1 MTRFLGKAT
10 HKHRVQT
17 YPPILY
23 RLRLTIDEFKPLLLS
38 GFSGRLQSP
47 FCHEFFWKHR
57 AIIFQV
63 CIDEA
68 AFATDVIML
77 PILLRS
83 GRLILCGDHC
93 QLPPVHLS
101 GLVLLFLPSCF
112 WLISLLHHLP
122 FDGPCYY
129 SRIRLIWIAFR
140 SHMAVAE
147 LILWTY
153 LDSLSATSPT
163 LYKRS
168 RGCTKFQPKAVQL
181 KPK

>member
-1 MTRFLGKAT
+1 MKVCCGAALLYLIVVSLSGFLVRITRFLGMAT
-10 HKHRVQT
+10 HEHRVQT
-17 YPPILY
+17 YPPILSG
-23 RLRLTIDEFKPLLLS
+23 LRLTIDEFKPLLLS
-38 GFSGRLQSP
+38 GFSSRLQSP
-47 FCHEFFWKHR
+47 FSHEFFWKHR

-112 WLISLLHHLP
+112 WLISSPHHCHLT
-122 FDGPCYY
+122 DHAIT
-129 SRIRLIWIAFR
+129 R
-140 SHMAVAE
+140 E
-147 LILWTY
+147 
-153 LDSLSATSPT
+153 
-163 LYKRS
+163 
-168 RGCTKFQPKAVQL
+168 
-181 KPK
+181 